1 VTPLRPEEWEALLL
15 SAKVGLAAT
24 VVALP
29 FGILFA
35 WLLARREFPGRTL
48 VETTLSLP
56 LVLPPVVTGYFL
68 LVVLGGHGVLGRFFE
83 DLGFGFA
90 FTWRGAAVASGVLG
104 FPLMV
109 RTIQVAIAAV
119 DPGLEGAARSLG
131 AGPRRVFF
139 TITLPL
145 ARAGVLSGAILA
157 FARSVGEFG
166 ATITFVGN
174 IPGETRTLPLAI
186 YALLQ
191 TPGGEAAAARLGI
204 LSALLAAT
212 ALFFGEWIRR
222 RAARRELR

>member
-1 VTPLRPEEWEALLL
+1 VTPLSPEEWEALLL
-15 SAKVGLAAT
+15 SAKVGLTAT

-29 FGILFA
+29 FGIVLA
-35 WLLARREFPGRTL
+35 WGLARREFPGRTL
-48 VETTLSLP
+48 VETLLSMP
-56 LVLPPVVTGYFL
+56 LVLPPVVTGWFL
-68 LVVLGGHGVLGRFFE
+68 LVVLGGQGVLGRFFA
-83 DLGFGFA
+83 DLGIEFA

-109 RTIQVAIAAV
+109 RTIQVAIAAI
-119 DPGLEGAARSLG
+119 DPGLEGAARTLG
-131 AGPRRVFF
+131 AGRLRVFL

-166 ATITFVGN
+166 ATITFAGN

-186 YALLQ
+186 YTLLQ

-204 LSALLAAT
+204 LSALLAAA
-212 ALFFGEWIRR
+212 ALFLGEWIRR
-222 RAARRELR
+222 RGRREA